1 MRPILTLPQGYSIE
15 RMTISSRPDSF
26 GADMILIEKIADY
39 IVQEQTRQFAP
50 CTIHHAKRA
59 VIDWFAAMY
68 SGSVQDPNP
77 MLRAA
82 FIDTGDPQHAIV
94 FPTGDHSTIKTAA
107 FLNGASAHTSEF
119 DDIFRDGGLH
129 PGCSTIAAA
138 LAVGQKHDVSGE
150 AFLRSVIAGYEV
162 SSRISAAMGRDHY
175 RYWHTTATIATFG
188 AAAAACLLL
197 GLNRN
202 QTAHALA
209 TSATLA
215 AGLQQAFRS
224 DGMSKPLHAA
234 HAAETGV
241 MAAMAASKGV
251 TGALDVLEG
260 PAGMGAAMS
269 GNADWN
275 KATSGL
281 GEIYNI
287 EAITFKNHGCCGHTF
302 AAIDGLL
309 FIMQDAQIT
318 TGDIASIAIAT
329 YGPAVS
335 ITDRVDPKTPQE
347 CKFSMQYVLA
357 HAAHYG
363 SVRIEAFE
371 ADRMRDPAIRAMLGQ
386 IDLGIDS
393 AIDAEFP
400 SRRAA
405 HVTVTTK
412 DGRQLTHYQPTR
424 KGDPDLPL
432 SDNELGAKFIE
443 LTNPVLGGELTNSLL
458 QKLWQLDNISL
469 ANALGFAVATD
480 NLAASQ
486 DLPN

>member
-1 MRPILTLPQGYSIE
+1 
-15 RMTISSRPDSF
+15 
-26 GADMILIEKIADY
+26 MILIEKIADY
-39 IVQEQTRQFAP
+39 IVQEKTRSLAP
-50 CTIHHAKRA
+50 RTIHHAKRA

-68 SGSVQDPNP
+68 PGSMQEPNP

-82 FIDTGDPQHAIV
+82 FIDAGDPQHAVI
-94 FPTGDHSTIKTAA
+94 FPTGQASSVKTAA

-129 PGCSTIAAA
+129 PGCATIAAA
-138 LAVGQKHDVSGE
+138 LAVAEKHKLSGD
-150 AFLRSVIAGYEV
+150 AVLRAVIAGYEV

-188 AAAAACLLL
+188 ATAAAALLL
-197 GLNRN
+197 GLNRQ

-209 TSATLA
+209 TAATLA

-251 TGALDVLEG
+251 TGALDVLDG

-269 GNADWN
+269 GNADWR

-309 FIMQDAQIT
+309 AIMQAEQIT
-318 TGDIASIAIAT
+318 ASDIASIAIAT
-329 YGPAVS
+329 YGPGVA

-347 CKFSMQYVLA
+347 GKFSMQYVVA

-363 SVRIEAFE
+363 SVRIEAFDD
-371 ADRMRDPAIRAMLGQ
+371 ARMRDPAIRAMLAH
-386 IDLGIDS
+386 IDVRVDP
-393 AIDAEFP
+393 AIDAAFP
-400 SRRAA
+400 ARRAA
-405 HVTVTTK
+405 HITVTTK
-412 DGRQLTHYQPTR
+412 DGRTVAHYQPTR

-432 SDNELGAKFIE
+432 SDDELDAKFIE
-443 LTNPVLGGELTNSLL
+443 LTTPVLGHKSTTKLL
-458 QKLWQLDNISL
+458 GQLWQLDKISL
-469 ANALGFAVATD
+469 ASALASAVIR
-480 NLAASQ
+480 Q
-486 DLPN
+486 DHQTGDPAPN

>member
-1 MRPILTLPQGYSIE
+1 MV
-15 RMTISSRPDSF
+15 
-26 GADMILIEKIADY
+26 LIEKIADY
-39 IVQEQTRQFAP
+39 IVQEQTRTLP
-50 CTIHHAKRA
+50 PRTIHHAKRA

-68 SGSVQDPNP
+68 PGAVQDPNP

-82 FIDTGDPQHAIV
+82 FLDSGDPQHAII
-94 FPTGDHSTIKTAA
+94 FPTGDHSTVKIAA

-129 PGCSTIAAA
+129 PGCATIAAA
-138 LAVGQKHDVSGE
+138 LAVAQKHTLSGD
-150 AFLRSVIAGYEV
+150 ALLRSVIAGYEV

-188 AAAAACLLL
+188 AAAAAAVLLR
-197 GLNRN
+197 LNRD

-224 DGMSKPLHAA
+224 DGMSKPLHAG

-241 MAAMAASKGV
+241 MAAIAASKGV

-269 GNADWN
+269 GTADWD

-281 GEIYNI
+281 GDTYNI
-287 EAITFKNHGCCGHTF
+287 EMITFKNHGCCGHTF

-309 FIMQDAQIT
+309 AVMKAEQISA
-318 TGDIASIAIAT
+318 GDIADIAITT

-335 ITDRVDPKTPQE
+335 ITDRVDPQTPQE
-347 CKFSMQYVLA
+347 GKFSMQYVVA

-363 SVRIEAFE
+363 SVRIEAF
-371 ADRMRDPAIRAMLGQ
+371 APDRMRDPAIRAMLPHIQ
-386 IDLGIDS
+386 VSLDPE
-393 AIDAEFP
+393 IDAEFP

-405 HVTVTTK
+405 RISIMTR
-412 DGRQLTHYQPTR
+412 DGRTVSHYQPTR

-432 SDNELGAKFIE
+432 SDDELNAKFIE
-443 LTNPVLGGELTNSLL
+443 LTSPILGSISTNALL
-458 QKLWQLDNISL
+458 KKLWKLETIDVASIATS
-469 ANALGFAVATD
+469 AVIRRDDETR
-480 NLAASQ
+480 NN
-486 DLPN
+486 LPN